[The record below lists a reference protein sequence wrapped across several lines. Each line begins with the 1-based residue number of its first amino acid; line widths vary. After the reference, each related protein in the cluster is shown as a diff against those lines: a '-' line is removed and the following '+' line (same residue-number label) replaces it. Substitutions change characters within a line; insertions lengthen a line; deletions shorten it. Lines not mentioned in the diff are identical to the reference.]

1 MASAVMVLK
10 GGGGIRAGGERR
22 RWGEGGS
29 HPSVPG
35 HVDMPTMGTETKD
48 SHVVS
53 SCVLTHSL

>member
-1 MASAVMVLK
+1 MASTVMVLK
-10 GGGGIRAGGERR
+10 GGGGIGAGGERG
-22 RWGEGGS
+22 WGGGGGN

-53 SCVLTHSL
+53 SLTHSL

>member
-10 GGGGIRAGGERR
+10 GGGEIGAGGERG
-22 RWGEGGS
+22 RWGGGS